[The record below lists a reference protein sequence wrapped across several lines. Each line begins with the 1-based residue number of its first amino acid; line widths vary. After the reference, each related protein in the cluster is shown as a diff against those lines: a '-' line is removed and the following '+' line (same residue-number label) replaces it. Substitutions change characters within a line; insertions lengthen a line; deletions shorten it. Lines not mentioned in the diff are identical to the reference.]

1 MSEKSKLKVWSRFQ
15 VEKNGSVIKFRI
27 QDAPPDRKE
36 DVVDFIMTHLLRDEA
51 FHKAAGIV
59 NNDEAK
65 AEFMEISKIYYEEK
79 PHHISICCIDE
90 DSDTVG
96 EIIGLSIVIVS
107 KNTDNFEDF
116 VKQIQIKTKE
126 MKNLFGAAKVLF
138 EYNGPKNDYAKYHEG
153 RGVVV
158 RPDYR
163 KMGIANEFIRLRK
176 SVCIEHSLPM
186 TCAWMT
192 SIGTQKASDKN
203 GWKTFSEVSVA
214 ELEHKTGLTYDTNVS
229 TFKLMYTTG
238 DF

>member
-1 MSEKSKLKVWSRFQ
+1 MSETSKLKVWSRFQ

-36 DVVDFIMTHLLRDEA
+36 DVVDFIMTHSLRDEA
-51 FHKAAGIV
+51 FYKAAGIV

-65 AEFMEISKIYYEEK
+65 TEFMEMSKMFFDK
-79 PHHISICCIDE
+79 QPHLISICCIDD

-107 KNTDNFEDF
+107 KTTDNFDDF
-116 VKQIQIKTKE
+116 AKHLQIKTKE
-126 MKNLFGAAKVLF
+126 MKNLFDAAKVMF
-138 EYNGPKNDYAKYHEG
+138 EYTGSKNDYVQCHEG

-163 KMGIANEFIRLRK
+163 RMGIANEFIRLRK
-176 SVCIEHSLPM
+176 SLCIEDSLPM

-192 SIGTQKASDKN
+192 SIGTQKAAEKY
-203 GWKTFSEVSVA
+203 GWKTFAEVSVD
-214 ELEHKTGLTYDTNVS
+214 ELEQKTGLIFDTNVS
-229 TFKLMYTTG
+229 TFKLMYTTS
-238 DF
+238 D